1 MWNNARLLNLV
12 ANALFALSGLLAAS
26 AAGVALVRS
35 PAFAL
40 RSIEVEGELTH
51 VRRPDIVAVLEG
63 RVSGTFFTVDLDA
76 LRARFELI
84 PWVRRAEVRRHWP
97 DRLVVRLEEH
107 VPLAHWGVPEDGR
120 LVDVQGEVFAA
131 SEPSDLP
138 VLAGPAGS
146 EREVVRRY
154 AEFSTVLAPLKFPLR
169 QVLLTDRL
177 AWELR
182 SGDGLVLELGRDLE
196 GDPVSPRLQRFV
208 QAYPATLQSVGG
220 DRAEWRVDLR
230 YPNGFALRV
239 PGIDRTIK
247 ERTATAR
254 PA

>member
-26 AAGVALVRS
+26 AAGVTLVRS

-107 VPLAHWGVPEDGR
+107 VPLARWGVPEDGR
-120 LVDVQGEVFAA
+120 LVDTQGDVFGA
-131 SEPSDLP
+131 SESSDLP
-138 VLAGPAGS
+138 VFAGPAGS
-146 EREVVRRY
+146 EREVARRY
-154 AEFSTVLAPLKFPLR
+154 AEFSALLQPLKFSVR
-169 QVLLTDRL
+169 QVLLSERL
-177 AWELR
+177 AWQLR
-182 SGDGLVLELGRDLE
+182 TGDGLVIELGRDVD
-196 GDPVSPRLQRFV
+196 GDPVPARLQRFV
-208 QAYPATLQSVGG
+208 QAYPATLQQVGG
-220 DRAEWRVDLR
+220 DHSAWRVDLR

-239 PGIDRTIK
+239 PGIDRTTK
-247 ERTATAR
+247 ERTASAR